1 MTIFRWD
8 ESPSPAGRGQGE
20 GCRACYEAWGMISDR
35 STVFFTEV
43 IVNTKLLM
51 TSSSLILALAGMFA
65 LFAPD
70 VLLALFGTP
79 MADPLSALIQL
90 MGALYFSMAMMNWTA
105 KDSAIGGIYARPVS
119 LANFVH
125 FFIGTLLLAKV
136 VLSSEFNVP
145 IVLLLAVYAIFA
157 ILFYWLVFRATGIK
171 VDKNAQQ

>member
-1 MTIFRWD
+1 MTT
-8 ESPSPAGRGQGE
+8 
-20 GCRACYEAWGMISDR
+20 C
-35 STVFFTEV
+35 
-43 IVNTKLLM
+43 
-51 TSSSLILALAGMFA
+51 SLVLGLAGILA

-70 VLLALFGTP
+70 VLLAVFGAPADNLFV
-79 MADPLSALIQL
+79 LVQL

-119 LANFVH
+119 LANFAH

-145 IVLLLAVYAIFA
+145 IILIIVVYTLFA

-171 VDKNAQQ
+171 ANKDIQQ

>member
-1 MTIFRWD
+1 MFWYWMIFWSNRNI
-8 ESPSPAGRGQGE
+8 A
-20 GCRACYEAWGMISDR
+20 A
-35 STVFFTEV
+35 VFTEA
-43 IVNTKLLM
+43 IVSTKLLM
-51 TSSSLILALAGMFA
+51 TSSSLLLALTGIFA

-90 MGALYFSMAMMNWTA
+90 MGALYFSMASMNWIA

-119 LANFVH
+119 LANFAH
-125 FFIGTLLLAKV
+125 FFIGTLLLAKY

-145 IVLLLAVYAIFA
+145 ILLILGVYAIFA

-171 VDKNAQQ
+171 ANKDIQQ